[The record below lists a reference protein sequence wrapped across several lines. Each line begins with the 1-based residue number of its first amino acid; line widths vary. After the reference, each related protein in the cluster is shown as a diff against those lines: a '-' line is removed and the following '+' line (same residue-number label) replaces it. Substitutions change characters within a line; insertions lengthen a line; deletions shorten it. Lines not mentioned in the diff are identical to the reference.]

1 LCLPDLVPLLFGW
14 HRGNISGLGISSR
27 PPKNIRIHDCLPT
40 RTTCHRV
47 ESRPCVKLPR
57 DHDMF
62 ANYIESAKSRN
73 NHSRFGKD
81 CILHPSMIIL
91 RNNIT
96 GLAILSTC
104 REVATKAR
112 LTLEQK
118 VQSIRSSPIQII
130 INGFA
135 LDGED
140 FTWLFRR
147 LGDSRCGVS
156 NDVRELAQ
164 PRRDGHRWDVFE
176 GEHSVEQRHNL
187 DVVFHMALFNAK
199 EKAACEVV
207 QSLGDNLHNRL
218 GDDGPFSEIKRGAD
232 IDSHMWQSEWVE
244 GEQYLVG

>member
-1 LCLPDLVPLLFGW
+1 
-14 HRGNISGLGISSR
+14 
-27 PPKNIRIHDCLPT
+27 
-40 RTTCHRV
+40 
-47 ESRPCVKLPR
+47 
-57 DHDMF
+57 
-62 ANYIESAKSRN
+62 
-73 NHSRFGKD
+73 
-81 CILHPSMIIL
+81 MIIL
-91 RNNIT
+91 RNNVT

-118 VQSIRSSPIQII
+118 VQLIRSSPIQII

-164 PRRDGHRWDVFE
+164 PRRDGHRWDVFK

-244 GEQYLVG
+244 GERYLVG